1 MAVNKV
7 VNSKTKSRG
16 AMRNAIEYVLREDKV
31 RDGLAVVTG
40 PYAPGEV
47 TWDGVYNAFLQEK
60 KLWGKETG
68 RMYAHNVIS
77 FHRDEAVTP
86 EQCLEIGMRFAGKFF
101 PHHQSL
107 VGVHQ
112 DRNHLHLHVV
122 TNSVS
127 FADGKKLHQTKRDL
141 EKQKEFTNALCGKM
155 GLTVTEKGKHFDG
168 SSMETG
174 EVTAWSK
181 DKYNL
186 FARNG
191 GKSYVA
197 ECARAVKKVSAEA
210 CDREDFASGMLSM
223 GWKVLWSDERKHVT
237 FQNENGD
244 RVRDGNLSRTFAM
257 NVSKEGLTSEFKR
270 NCERKKLAER
280 RRQFELERLDGYYRE
295 IEEAVLGAGP
305 VGEAVGGDQ
314 EAAGRAGGEQESAG
328 QARGRSKGIAGPEL

>member
-197 ECARAVKKVSAEA
+197 ECARAVKKVSLRQGGFCKRHAVHGVEGFMERRKETRHVSKRKRRQGA
-210 CDREDFASGMLSM
+210 RRQPVKNFR
-223 GWKVLWSDERKHVT
+223 DERK
-237 FQNENGD
+237 Q
-244 RVRDGNLSRTFAM
+244 
-257 NVSKEGLTSEFKR
+257 
-270 NCERKKLAER
+270 
-280 RRQFELERLDGYYRE
+280 
-295 IEEAVLGAGP
+295 
-305 VGEAVGGDQ
+305 GGTD
-314 EAAGRAGGEQESAG
+314 
-328 QARGRSKGIAGPEL
+328 K